1 LEIFVKI
8 EISTKDDILQEII
21 VSVDEVCSNKE
32 QIHKSFMVKWCKQ
45 NNLDFEKIWKIREEC
60 IAELSV

>member
-1 LEIFVKI
+1 MIFCK
-8 EISTKDDILQEII
+8 KII

-45 NNLDFEKIWKIREEC
+45 NNLDFEKKFGKF
-60 IAELSV
+60 VKNV